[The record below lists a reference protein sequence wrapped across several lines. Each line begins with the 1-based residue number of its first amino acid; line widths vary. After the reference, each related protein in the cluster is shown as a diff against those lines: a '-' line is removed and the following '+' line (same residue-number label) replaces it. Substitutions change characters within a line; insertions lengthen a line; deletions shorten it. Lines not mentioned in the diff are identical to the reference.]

1 MVAICSGYMLD
12 CKSVW
17 DIFSILKC
25 TKSVS
30 AILFVAAYVATGAR
44 KCDRRKEFDCG
55 NGVCIPA
62 SKVCDKKPDCPNFA
76 DEPPNKCF
84 KSECKVNN
92 GGCQD
97 ICVDTPEGFYCEC
110 KRGYQLASDGKHCE
124 DVNECEQMD
133 TCSQKC
139 TNTEG
144 GFKCECFDGYIRDIR
159 NHTRC
164 KATEGHASLL
174 FARRHDIRKISLDHR
189 EMTAIVN
196 ETKSATAL
204 DFDFRTGM
212 IFYSD
217 VAEQKIYK

>member
-144 GFKCECFDGYIRDIR
+144 GFKCECFDGYIRDISGTTLGVR
-159 NHTRC
+159 PRRDTHRC
-164 KATEGHASLL
+164 CLRAA
-174 FARRHDIRKISLDHR
+174 
-189 EMTAIVN
+189 MTS
-196 ETKSATAL
+196 ERYRWT
-204 DFDFRTGM
+204 TGR
-212 IFYSD
+212 
-217 VAEQKIYK
+217 